1 MSGYVRNEMKTNIY
15 IQLTDEFNAGRLRA
29 VICSGQAAVLHR
41 VAIMSKDGDWILQ
54 EDMECCRHILEVLE
68 RHGAHYR
75 FGAPLDVRW
84 LSQGWSAHFEF
95 LHDTIRV
102 RTDFFTCPPRLN
114 ETERAAIWGEQTD
127 RHPPYVNL
135 VQLAR
140 MKQTDR
146 EKDYVII
153 GELARR
159 MQSPAD
165 QIRYS
170 RSALD
175 LMRLRDHYPALIEQ
189 LVKERP
195 VLAVIQEGRD
205 RLEAALDA
213 ERRVMIHANEQRLA
227 RYEAAS
233 KPWMECWPKLAEQIQ
248 RLPLREAHRIVAQ
261 EAKICLPIHLP

>member
-1 MSGYVRNEMKTNIY
+1 MKTNVY
-15 IQLTDEFNAGRLRA
+15 LQLTDEFNAGRLRA
-29 VICSGQAAVLHR
+29 IICSGQAAVLHH

-54 EDMECCRHILEVLE
+54 EDEECCRHILEVLE

-95 LHDTIRV
+95 YHDPMRV
-102 RTDFFTCPPRLN
+102 RTDFFTRPPRLS
-114 ETERAAIWGEQTD
+114 ETELTAIWKEQSD
-127 RHPPYVNL
+127 NHPPYVNL

-159 MQSPAD
+159 MQDPAD

-175 LMRLRDHYPALIEQ
+175 LMRLREHHPTLVEQLAGERPAL
-189 LVKERP
+189 
-195 VLAVIQEGRD
+195 AMIQEGRE
-205 RLEAALDA
+205 RLEAELDA
-213 ERRVMIHANEQRLA
+213 ERRALIHANEQRLS

-233 KPWMECWPKLAEQIQ
+233 KSWMEQWSKLAEQIQ
-248 RLPLREAHRIVAQ
+248 CRPLSAAHKIFTREA
-261 EAKICLPIHLP
+261 ETHLPMKAS

>member
-1 MSGYVRNEMKTNIY
+1 MKTNVY
-15 IQLTDEFNAGRLRA
+15 LQLTDEFNTGRLRA
-29 VICSGQAAVLHR
+29 IICSGQAAVLHH

-54 EDMECCRHILEVLE
+54 EDMESCLHILDVLG

-95 LHDTIRV
+95 YHDPLRV
-102 RTDFFTCPPRLN
+102 RTDFFTRPPRISK
-114 ETERAAIWGEQTD
+114 TELTAIWKEQSD
-127 RHPPYVNL
+127 NYPPYVNL

-153 GELARR
+153 GELARQ
-159 MQSPAD
+159 MQAPAD

-175 LMRLRDHYPALIEQ
+175 LMRLREHHPTLVDQLVRERPAL
-189 LVKERP
+189 
-195 VLAVIQEGRD
+195 AMIQEGRE

-213 ERRVMIHANEQRLA
+213 ERRALIHANEQRLS

-233 KPWMECWPKLAEQIQ
+233 KSWMERWPKLTEQIQ
-248 RLPLREAHRIVAQ
+248 SLPLREAHLIIRQ
-261 EAKICLPIHLP
+261 EAETHLPMKAS